1 MNTTS
6 SQPEAGPTTS
16 TGPAALP
23 GRRSNRGLKI
33 VLLVA
38 MFCALAGYGYRYGIR
53 DHLIPRN
60 FGTVDQGQIYRS
72 GRLTP
77 ATMERIVRD
86 NNIRTVID
94 LGAYEE
100 GSVPD
105 VLERRTAEA
114 LGARRVRFSLSGDAT
129 GNPADYVNALKIM
142 ADPANHPLLVHCAAG
157 AQRTSAAVM
166 LYRKAFQNVPFEQ
179 SLDEARTFG
188 HDPEDNPKLL
198 KYLAEHGDAI
208 IAEAKAAVESG
219 VGAGVGTG
227 IGAAPVK

>member
-1 MNTTS
+1 MTRPP
-6 SQPEAGPTTS
+6 SQPEASAPRGNANS
-16 TGPAALP
+16 H
-23 GRRSNRGLKI
+23 RGLKI

-38 MFCALAGYGYRYGIR
+38 MFCTLAGYGYRYGIR

-60 FGTVDQGQIYRS
+60 FGTVEQGHIYRS

-77 ATMERIVRD
+77 ATMERIVRQ

-94 LGAYEE
+94 LGAYDE

-198 KYLAEHGDAI
+198 EYLARHGEAI
-208 IAEAKAAVESG
+208 ITEAKAAVEAAAAAATDAS
-219 VGAGVGTG
+219 AG
-227 IGAAPVK
+227 K